1 MREGLIEDL
10 EKIKDA
16 ISYGTTTII
25 NNYAIVA
32 KTMQEAID
40 ELKKYQMT
48 MFQRENRGIF
58 LSGNDVANQIQK
70 DNENRRKQGMPP
82 V

>member
-1 MREGLIEDL
+1 MRDGLIEDL
-10 EKIKDA
+10 DA
-16 ISYGTTTII
+16 LVHELTLKGNIAVSEALTI
-25 NNYAIVA
+25 Y
-32 KTMQEAID
+32 EAID

-58 LSGNDVANQIQK
+58 LSGNDVVNQIQK

>member
-10 EKIKDA
+10 DA
-16 ISYGTTTII
+16 LVHELTLNGNIAVGEALTI
-25 NNYAIVA
+25 Y
-32 KTMQEAID
+32 EAID

>member
-1 MREGLIEDL
+1 MREGLIDDL
-10 EKIKDA
+10 DA
-16 ISYGTTTII
+16 LVHELTLKGNIAVGEALTI
-25 NNYAIVA
+25 Y
-32 KTMQEAID
+32 EAID
-40 ELKKYQMT
+40 ELKKYQMI

-58 LSGNDVANQIQK
+58 LSGNDVSNQIQK